1 MRKILNP
8 RNTHEKYFG
17 STKYPPEKF
26 RTHEPPTRKKFGLAN
41 THEKILGPRST
52 YKKNFGP
59 TNTHEKH
66 FGLTKYTPEKIPDPQ
81 STHEKKNWTHE
92 IPTRKNFEPTK
103 YPREKN

>member
-1 MRKILNP
+1 MRKILDP

-26 RTHEPPTRKKFGLAN
+26 RNAN

-66 FGLTKYTPEKIPDPQ
+66 LGLTKYTPEKIPDPQ

-103 YPREKN
+103 YSREKN